1 LKLQFSI
8 DGTQEAHNQCRY
20 NNCGKGSFDA
30 AWTALNH
37 YRATYDKDVHVLMTV
52 DPANVKYLSESV
64 IFLYDNAFMNIHI
77 NLNYEHDWNK
87 TEAKLYYENLIDI
100 ADYCIKHNM

>member
-1 LKLQFSI
+1 
-8 DGTQEAHNQCRY
+8 
-20 NNCGKGSFDA
+20 
-30 AWTALNH
+30 
-37 YRATYDKDVHVLMTV
+37 MTV